1 MPEASHRPY
10 TPVPLTAVRIDGG
23 FWGERLRVNRQ
34 HTLPAVFRQ
43 LRDTGRLAALR
54 QTWRPGDAPVPHVF
68 WDSDVAKSVEAL
80 AYAVV
85 TDGDPTQR
93 RMLDDVARL
102 IVAAQQPDG
111 YLNSHYTPVEPHKRF
126 TNLRDKHELY
136 CAGHLMEAA
145 VAHHAATGETFFL
158 HAMRRYADLIGA
170 TFGRAAGQRRG
181 YCGHEE
187 IELALVKLAH
197 ATDEP
202 RYLRLAEYFVD
213 ERGRQPHYFDL
224 EARARGEDPAAFW
237 ARTYAYNQSHVPVRE
252 QAEVVGHAVRAM
264 YLYCAMT
271 DLVAEAGD
279 AGLWRALTRLW
290 THLTSRRLYV
300 TGGIGPSG
308 DNEGFTADYDL
319 PNLSAYA
326 ETCASI
332 GLVLWAHR
340 LLQVDLDSRYADALE
355 RALYNGVLSGV
366 SLDGESFFYE
376 NPLASQGLHHRQPWF
391 DCACCP
397 PNLARL
403 LASLGQYVYG
413 IADDALAV
421 HLYVQSE
428 ARVTLAGQPVILR
441 QTTDYPWQ
449 GRVALLLDLP
459 TPTRFSLRL
468 RLPGWS
474 PGATLAVNGASLDL
488 AGRVERGYIVIDR
501 EWRAGDEVV
510 LDLPM
515 PIERIYAHPD
525 VRADVGRVA
534 LQRGPL
540 VYCVEGVDH
549 AAPLDRLALPVDAPL
564 SAAFEADTL
573 GGVVVVRG
581 DALAA
586 EAADWGDALY
596 RATPPHRTP
605 TPLTAVPYYA
615 WDNRAPGD
623 MLVWLPQAP

>member
-1 MPEASHRPY
+1 SA
-10 TPVPLTAVRIDGG
+10 
-23 FWGERLRVNRQ
+23 
-34 HTLPAVFRQ
+34 
-43 LRDTGRLAALR
+43 
-54 QTWRPGDAPVPHVF
+54 
-68 WDSDVAKSVEAL
+68 
-80 AYAVV
+80 
-85 TDGDPTQR
+85 
-93 RMLDDVARL
+93 
-102 IVAAQQPDG
+102 
-111 YLNSHYTPVEPHKRF
+111 
-126 TNLRDKHELY
+126 
-136 CAGHLMEAA
+136 
-145 VAHHAATGETFFL
+145 
-158 HAMRRYADLIGA
+158 
-170 TFGRAAGQRRG
+170 
-181 YCGHEE
+181 
-187 IELALVKLAH
+187 
-197 ATDEP
+197 
-202 RYLRLAEYFVD
+202 
-213 ERGRQPHYFDL
+213 
-224 EARARGEDPAAFW
+224 
-237 ARTYAYNQSHVPVRE
+237 
-252 QAEVVGHAVRAM
+252 
-264 YLYCAMT
+264 
-271 DLVAEAGD
+271 
-279 AGLWRALTRLW
+279 
-290 THLTSRRLYV
+290 
-300 TGGIGPSG
+300 
-308 DNEGFTADYDL
+308 NEGFTADYDL

-596 RATPPHRTP
+596 RPSPPRHAP
-605 TPLTAVPYYA
+605 TSLTAIPYYA